1 MRLSDAG
8 HYLATAIVIAGVFF
22 VPRWISARRR
32 LSLGIFLFVAAW
44 AGILAALHFHDLSI
58 LQSEAVA
65 YGWLALCGMAFVV
78 GVLFLVT
85 AFFDWLGLTRPRRQ
99 RRQFPP
105 FSS

>member
-1 MRLSDAG
+1 MSLYDAG
-8 HYLATAIVIAGVFF
+8 LYLATAMLIAGVIF

-32 LSLGIFLFVAAW
+32 LRLGLVLFVGAW
-44 AGILAALHFHDLSI
+44 AGILAALRFDDLTI

-65 YGWLALCGMAFVV
+65 YAWMSLCGVALVV
-78 GVLFLVT
+78 GLLFLVT

-105 FSS
+105 VR